1 MEFEFNVGKLE
12 PFNIG
17 DGGTYILLPLIL
29 CMYYNLIL
37 VLIVCGDNIID
48 VDITMNVTSE
58 NCKSGL
64 TNFKIDGYS
73 VSATLKVTSGN
84 DDDDRDDARNRRQ
97 NTCYTSY
104 KW

>member
-29 CMYYNLIL
+29 YTYYDLIL
-37 VLIVCGDNIID
+37 VLIVCGDSIIGGG
-48 VDITMNVTSE
+48 ITINVTSD

-64 TNFKIDGYS
+64 TNF
-73 VSATLKVTSGN
+73 
-84 DDDDRDDARNRRQ
+84 
-97 NTCYTSY
+97 
-104 KW
+104 